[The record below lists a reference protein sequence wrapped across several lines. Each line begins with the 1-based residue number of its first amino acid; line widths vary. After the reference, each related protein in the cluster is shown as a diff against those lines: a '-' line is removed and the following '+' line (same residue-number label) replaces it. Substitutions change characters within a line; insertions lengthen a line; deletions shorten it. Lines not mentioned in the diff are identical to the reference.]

1 MALPEISQ
9 SSARVRCRDD
19 AGFALAMVVFL
30 LFAVA
35 IAGLTGYQVVSGEA
49 TLASGNEDADVALA
63 VANGGL
69 HRYVGERIGEPGP
82 DTYSIGGGS
91 VTVTPQKVARLN
103 DSTELYL
110 LEAVGAVTD
119 PRYPTSPAT
128 RTVRQYAYLNTMPV
142 RAVAALITV
151 ENTVDFLDDWQVAG
165 NDIAE
170 PGDCVGV
177 QGARFSIHGIAG
189 TGTAGIGATTPVP
202 GNSRVSPDRYQ
213 VGGGTAAEVVAA
225 AEVRWPV
232 IKDPDFN
239 VTYIDEMPNFA
250 AIGADSFPVIR
261 MNGDYTLNQAGRGAL
276 IVTGFFSQGTNMDW
290 DGIILAGRINNA
302 TSLVRTSGAR
312 GVLRGVLVAGLD
324 GIQNFGWPDLL
335 VEEFEIF
342 HNPCYVRKANRSLAY
357 LSLIDGSRWD
367 F

>member
-1 MALPEISQ
+1 MERGSGETSGEKTRTAGWVKRAEGMRGW
-9 SSARVRCRDD
+9 AR
-19 AGFALAMVVFL
+19 G
-30 LFAVA
+30 
-35 IAGLTGYQVVSGEA
+35 VVSSKCPHCRGKGA
-49 TLASGNEDADVALA
+49 AS
-63 VANGGL
+63 
-69 HRYVGERIGEPGP
+69 
-82 DTYSIGGGS
+82 S
-91 VTVTPQKVARLN
+91 VRPRRSPTVTDRSRN
-103 DSTELYL
+103 R
-110 LEAVGAVTD
+110 G
-119 PRYPTSPAT
+119 RT

-151 ENTVDFLDDWQVAG
+151 ENTVNFLDDWQVAG

-189 TGTAGIGATTPVP
+189 TGTAGIGTTTPVP

-213 VGGGTAAEVVAA
+213 VGGGTPAEVVAA

-276 IVTGFFSQGTNMDW
+276 IVTGFFSHGGNMDW

-324 GIQNFGWPDLL
+324 GIQNFGGPDLL